1 MDKNVIYIGID
12 NGTTGTIGIVG
23 NGIEPQLHH
32 TPTKKV
38 LDYTKAKKNVTRL
51 DCVAFKT
58 ILDQFNH
65 NDICVIM
72 ERPMINPTR
81 WTASMTAI
89 RCWEATLIML
99 ESLGISHQFIDSKE
113 WQREMLPKG
122 VKGSDEQKKASLDIG
137 NRLFPQF
144 ADFKQKDRDGI
155 LIAEYA
161 RRNNK

>member
-1 MDKNVIYIGID
+1 MKKIYIGID

-32 TPTKKV
+32 TPVKKEQ
-38 LDYTKAKKNVTRL
+38 DYTKAKKQVTRL
-51 DCVAFKT
+51 DCIGLKS

-65 NDICVIM
+65 NEICVVM

-81 WTASMTAI
+81 WTASMSAI
-89 RCWEATLIML
+89 RCLEATLIIL
-99 ESLGISHQFIDSKE
+99 EMLGIPHQFIDSKE

-122 VKGSDEQKKASLDIG
+122 IKGSDEQKKASLDIG

-161 RRNNK
+161 RRKNI

>member
-1 MDKNVIYIGID
+1 MGNKVYIGID

-23 NGIEPQLHH
+23 DAIEPQLHH
-32 TPTKKV
+32 TPVKKEQ
-38 LDYTKAKKNVTRL
+38 DYTKAKKQVTRL
-51 DCVAFKT
+51 DCVAFKA
-58 ILDQFNH
+58 ILDQFDH
-65 NDICVIM
+65 KDIYVFM

-81 WTASMTAI
+81 WTASMSAM

-122 VKGSDEQKKASLDIG
+122 IKGSDEQKKASFDIG
-137 NRLFPQF
+137 NRIFPQF
-144 ADFKQKDRDGI
+144 KDFKQKDRDGI

>member
-1 MDKNVIYIGID
+1 MKKIYIGID

-23 NGIEPQLHH
+23 DDMLPQLHH
-32 TPTKKV
+32 TPIKKEQ
-38 LDYTKAKKNVTRL
+38 DYTKAKKQVTRL
-51 DCVAFKT
+51 DCIGLKS

-65 NDICVIM
+65 NDICVVM

-81 WTASMTAI
+81 WTASMSAI
-89 RCWEATLIML
+89 RCLEATLIML
-99 ESLGISHQFIDSKE
+99 EVLGISHQFIDSKE

-122 VKGSDEQKKASLDIG
+122 IKGSDEQKKASLDIG

-161 RRNNK
+161 RRKNI